1 MIKFQINVVI
11 DKTTPIEFDFRG
23 NSTKPTSA
31 FDEYQTLS
39 ILAKDKI
46 RFLPVEIKSII
57 GAYCKMW
64 KHKKISGQVVDIIK
78 RSADGK
84 IIPAA
89 RLGGKMAI
97 HIDEISSD
105 GRLVA
110 VSMPHTAQG
119 FVIIFDIKTDTFIRI
134 IQAKVAC
141 IKFSGDGTKMV
152 YLNFAGQIKSLN
164 IETGESMDVAREA
177 NHLYSTLFV
186 NSTGSEIKVVS
197 FAPGATHA
205 RVISKVG
212 NDFSNTVQF
221 DYQRRML
228 WKMTKYSKLPMCMSR
243 CGCMLVAFTYTS
255 YELGGFVTIVSWE
268 DWSTDKVGNI
278 EWSKTQSEFPE
289 KNVIAVSPS
298 KKMIATGSEVGT
310 LIFARI
316 SVDSKLETRRFHHKQ
331 ITALAFSSDDKILA
345 SSSSG
350 FINLYDI
357 DADIVTRFFEIGE
370 SWAESIVFSG
380 NSRILMSS
388 LSDMTV
394 SVWNL
399 NENKN
404 YVN

>member
-23 NSTKPTSA
+23 NATKPTSA

-57 GAYCKMW
+57 GAYCKVW
-64 KHKKISGQVVDIIK
+64 KHKKISGSVTDIIE
-78 RSADGK
+78 RSVAGQ
-84 IIPAA
+84 IVPV
-89 RLGGKMAI
+89 LCVGGRI

-119 FVIIFDIKTDTFIRI
+119 FIIILDIKTDTCIRI
-134 IQAKVAC
+134 IKDKAAC

-164 IETGESMDVAREA
+164 IETGESMDAVYDVD
-177 NHLYSTLFV
+177 HLYSTLFV
-186 NSTGSEIKVVS
+186 NSTGNEIKVIS

-316 SVDSKLETRRFHHKQ
+316 SVDSKLETRRFHHKP

-380 NSRILMSS
+380 NSRMLMSS

-399 NENKN
+399 NENKD